1 LCEGKEISF
10 YEKVRHSGSVAGK
23 GVIMAV
29 SKRNIFRSKALEQYA
44 ASRQRD
50 VLPRLVSP
58 PVFVFFWI
66 LLGLLIVGGTLVWLT
81 RVPVYVSGSGVV
93 LDQGLMQ
100 GKQANGEAI
109 AVIFLPAGRQEVH
122 VQPGQLILLHIG
134 SDGTQLTYKVKDVD
148 PGVISP
154 SAARSRYGLDS
165 ATSQVITGPSLVL
178 SVILGPAFPARQ
190 YAGSIVSAQVQAGSQ
205 RVLSLLLS
213 SAN

>member
-1 LCEGKEISF
+1 
-10 YEKVRHSGSVAGK
+10 
-23 GVIMAV
+23 MAV

-44 ASRQRD
+44 ASRQRE

-58 PVFVFFWI
+58 PVFVFSWI

-100 GKQANGEAI
+100 GKQANGASI
-109 AVIFLPAGRQEVH
+109 AVIFLPANRQEVH

-134 SDGTQLTYKVKDVD
+134 SDGTQLTYQVKDVD

-154 SAARSRYGLDS
+154 SAARRRYGLDS
-165 ATSQVITGPSLVL
+165 ANSQVITGPSYVL
-178 SVILGPAFPARQ
+178 SVILGPAFPAQQ